1 MLFGEFATKPVPVLA
16 ARYDG
21 RIETGDKL
29 IVWVRQARSP
39 KSQRLFFENETRL
52 VMHGSD
58 GTEDIFEGWWLVKY
72 PDNSFEVVPDDE
84 FPSKFTRKGL

>member
-1 MLFGEFATKPVPVLA
+1 MLFHEFTTKPVSVLA

-29 IVWVRQARSP
+29 ISWVRQSRSP

-58 GTEDIFEGWWLVKY
+58 GTEDIFEGWWLVKH

-84 FPSKFTRKGL
+84 FPDKFQPKGR